1 VTIDSGVLYGI
12 FREISPV
19 FSVSREEFSGENRK
33 TYWKNI
39 FDFKSLKTSKKWHS
53 RGRSITMGNPYVY
66 TISA

>member
-12 FREISPV
+12 FKEISPV

-39 FDFKSLKTSKKWHS
+39 FDFKSLKTS
-53 RGRSITMGNPYVY
+53 N
-66 TISA
+66 